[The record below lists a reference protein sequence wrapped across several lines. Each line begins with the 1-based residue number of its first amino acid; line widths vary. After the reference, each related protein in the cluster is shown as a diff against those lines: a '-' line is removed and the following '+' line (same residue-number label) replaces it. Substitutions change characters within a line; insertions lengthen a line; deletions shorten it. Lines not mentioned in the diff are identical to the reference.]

1 MEDVQNKVRQGCGGR
16 QRLNLQGNAVH
27 MVGMGGRFFLFLL
40 EVAKGVQELHKRF
53 TKAVANRD
61 LANVCSDTH
70 RREVSTD
77 NQERSKEDEQGSEV
91 SLH

>member
-1 MEDVQNKVRQGCGGR
+1 M
-16 QRLNLQGNAVH
+16 
-27 MVGMGGRFFLFLL
+27 FLL

-70 RREVSTD
+70 RREGRTD

-91 SLH
+91 SLHQYGRGEKLDALILGA